1 MDKKL
6 HQKYQELQKRVQTF
20 LGYPCSAEFSYDE
33 LFRFLH
39 FPLNNVGDPWGT
51 SNYQMNTHE
60 FEREVIQYFAHFYA
74 SDIDYWGYVT
84 NGGSEGNLCGLWMGM
99 QCHPKAV
106 VYYSKH
112 SHYSVPKAVQLT
124 RSEAIE
130 IPVDGIGEIDYVAL
144 EKAMQV
150 HRDRPAIMMA
160 NIGTTMT
167 GAIDDVHRIKQIFKK
182 LNIDQYYIHCDCA
195 LHGLILPY
203 TNSKKRFQLSD
214 IHSLAI
220 SGHKFIGCPIPCGIF
235 LTHKHIIDQQKNY
248 IEYVHIH
255 DCTITGSRNAIT
267 PLMLWA
273 VLMGKGHANWQVQV
287 QTCLRNTH
295 YAVEQMRKHHIDA
308 WANADST
315 IVVFPKPSEAVVR
328 KWQLACYEGIAHIV
342 VMRHVD
348 QPMLDRFI
356 DDMVKDRT
364 SSLAVKA

>member
-1 MDKKL
+1 MDKRL
-6 HQKYQELQKRVQTF
+6 HAKYEHLQKTVKTF

-33 LFRFLH
+33 LFRFLQ
-39 FPLNNVGDPWGT
+39 FPLNNVGDPWST
-51 SNYQMNTHE
+51 TNYQLNTHE
-60 FEREVIQYFAHFYA
+60 FEQEVIQYFSHFYA
-74 SDIDYWGYVT
+74 SDVDYWGYVT
-84 NGGSEGNLCGLWMGM
+84 NGGSEGNLCGLWVAM
-99 QCHPKAV
+99 QQYPDGI

-112 SHYSVPKAVQLT
+112 SHYSVAKAVQLT
-124 RSEAIE
+124 RSKAIE
-130 IPVDGIGEIDYVAL
+130 IPVDATGEIDYVAL
-144 EKAMQV
+144 EAAFRQNQDKPV
-150 HRDRPAIMMA
+150 IMMA

-167 GAIDDVHRIKQIFKK
+167 GAIDDIHRIKGILKT
-182 LNIDQYYIHCDCA
+182 LNIQNHHIHCDCA

-203 TNSKKRFQLSD
+203 TQSKKRFQLSD

-267 PLMLWA
+267 PLMLWS
-273 VLMGKGHANWQVQV
+273 VLIGKGHANWEAQV
-287 QTCLRNTH
+287 QTCLNNTD
-295 YAVEQMRKHHIDA
+295 YAVQKMKHHGIAA
-308 WANADST
+308 WANPDST
-315 IVVFPKPSEAVVR
+315 IVVFPQPSEAVVR

-356 DDMVKDRT
+356 EDLVVV
-364 SSLAVKA
+364 A